1 MFRSFLC
8 QNKLLGVS
16 QWQAFKDKKSFQSWT
31 TFLFLGEAGGRF
43 GNQFLV
49 YMVLFMMKKLIG
61 YESYISKECEGRRDF
76 FLLSLESC
84 LFILKE
90 LYTE

>member
-1 MFRSFLC
+1 MFKSFLS
-8 QNKLLGVS
+8 QIILLGVS
-16 QWQAFKDKKSFQSWT
+16 LWQTFKDRKSFQSWI

-76 FLLSLESC
+76 FLLSLEPC
-84 LFILKE
+84 LFIFKE
-90 LYTE
+90 LYT